1 MVIFICLVVCSI
13 TSLFLPVPKE
23 PLGITSTRYCRPSAH
38 SHFRTMTS
46 WPWNFMHVLFM
57 LCVCVCCTGRV
68 GTAVALRAK
77 VFGFNVIFY
86 DPYLPDGIE
95 KSLGEYSVCSI
106 FIKIIMELVSCLL
119 VLNNLLRGMCTND
132 QSLKQEIIKVKCF
145 WNKLLMCF
153 VSRYMSCC
161 SCLLVCDNCTVFW
174 DPCILRLWYL
184 SRK

>member
-1 MVIFICLVVCSI
+1 VHIHTFAQWPVDHGISCMSCLC
-13 TSLFLPVPKE
+13 
-23 PLGITSTRYCRPSAH
+23 
-38 SHFRTMTS
+38 
-46 WPWNFMHVLFM
+46 
-57 LCVCVCCTGRV
+57 CVCVCCTGRV

-153 VSRYMSCC
+153 VSRYTSCC

>member
-1 MVIFICLVVCSI
+1 M
-13 TSLFLPVPKE
+13 
-23 PLGITSTRYCRPSAH
+23 
-38 SHFRTMTS
+38 
-46 WPWNFMHVLFM
+46 
-57 LCVCVCCTGRV
+57 

-132 QSLKQEIIKVKCF
+132 QSLKQEIK
-145 WNKLLMCF
+145 
-153 VSRYMSCC
+153 
-161 SCLLVCDNCTVFW
+161 
-174 DPCILRLWYL
+174 
-184 SRK
+184 